1 MVVKYGGAVL
11 AGRRTGTGGG
21 PTAPDPVLAAVARVV
36 GAGARVALVHG
47 GGPELSAWMGRLG
60 KEAVFVGGLRVT
72 DAETARLAQMVLAG
86 LVGKDLAAALGAL
99 GIRAVAVCGKD
110 AGLLRARRRAPVP
123 GPDGLPVDLGFVGEV
138 EAVDPWLLRL
148 LLDGGAVPVVASV
161 AGGPEGETLNVNA
174 DLAAA
179 AVAGALA
186 ARWFVLLT
194 DVPGLLLDPGD
205 PDSLVP
211 RLTWE
216 EVERLTA
223 AGTITG
229 GMLPKVEACRRA
241 LAAGARE
248 AVIAD
253 GRAPGFLG
261 RILQGEEAVGTRI
274 LLR

>member
-1 MVVKYGGAVL
+1 MVKYGGALLAGRGTEAAADAPAPAPLSAAVAEVL
-11 AGRRTGTGGG
+11 AGG
-21 PTAPDPVLAAVARVV
+21 ARVV
-36 GAGARVALVHG
+36 LVHG
-47 GGPELSAWMGRLG
+47 GGPELSAWMRRLG
-60 KEAVFVGGLRVT
+60 KDAVFVGGLRVT

-86 LVGKDLAAALGAL
+86 LVGKDLAAALGE
-99 GIRAVAVCGKD
+99 GGVRAVAVCGKD

-123 GPDGLPVDLGFVGEV
+123 GPDGRPVDLGYVGEV

-161 AGGPEGETLNVNA
+161 AGGPAGETLNVNA

-194 DVPGLLLDPGD
+194 DVPGVLADPSN
-205 PDSLVP
+205 PASVIP
-211 RLTWE
+211 RLTWVE
-216 EVERLTA
+216 AERLQA
-223 AGTITG
+223 AGVIRG

-241 LAAGARE
+241 LTGGACE

-253 GRAPGFLG
+253 GRVPNLLA
-261 RILQGEEAVGTRI
+261 RILRGEQAGTR
-274 LLR
+274 LVRG